1 MERKSLQRPH
11 PFRIARE
18 LGPILSNPHGEFNLS
33 QFRNH
38 NGRSGVN
45 QKTIL
50 IKNGT
55 VVDNQ
60 TVMEDAAVLIRGEAI
75 AAVGNLGDAGADEV
89 DEVVDAKGLLVLP
102 GAIDPHVHFNETN
115 KDQNGVHDYL
125 TGGRAA
131 AFGGTTTIVDFAD
144 QIHGEP
150 LLSVLDVK
158 KDQARGQAVI
168 DWNVH
173 PIINQVTP
181 EVLGEIPEVVAAGL
195 PTIKCFMTFRSLT
208 GESAVNMYSGKPG
221 RIISDE
227 DYVELTSR
235 LKKAGGM
242 LMVHAE
248 DSTIIDKIAMDKLA
262 KGQTRAID
270 HARCRPAEAE
280 ASAVRRIV
288 GVARETDCPVYIVH
302 LSSIDGLDEVT
313 AARAEGLP
321 VWAET
326 CPHFLIFTDEKLK
339 RDDGYKWVGSP
350 PLRDAATQTAL
361 WAGLADGRI
370 SVAATDDCAFSL
382 ASKVAGAENF
392 ELCPEGMPGIEP
404 RLTILYSEGVAKG
417 RLTLPQLVDL
427 TSTAP
432 AKLFGMAA
440 KGSLAP
446 GADADIVLF
455 DPSARWTMSQDTLH
469 MASDYTSYEGVEVT
483 GKVAKVF
490 SRGEIIVDGEEF
502 LATPG
507 RGRFVPCRLG

>member
-1 MERKSLQRPH
+1 MDGQSVSERDLFIS
-11 PFRIARE
+11 
-18 LGPILSNPHGEFNLS
+18 GE
-33 QFRNH
+33 
-38 NGRSGVN
+38 
-45 QKTIL
+45 KI
-50 IKNGT
+50 
-55 VVDNQ
+55 
-60 TVMEDAAVLIRGEAI
+60 E
-75 AAVGNLGDAGADEV
+75 AVGDVAAGLADEV
-89 DEVVDAKGLLVLP
+89 IDATGLLVLP

-115 KDQNGVHDYL
+115 KGQNGVHDYF

-144 QIHGEP
+144 QIHGRP
-150 LLSVLDVK
+150 LLTVLDVK
-158 KDQARGQAVI
+158 KEQARGQAVI

-173 PIINQVTP
+173 PIINQVTA
-181 EVLGEIPEVVAAGL
+181 EVLEEIPEVVAAGL

-227 DYVELTSR
+227 DYLGLTTR
-235 LKKAGGM
+235 LREAGGM

-248 DSTIIDKIAMDKLA
+248 DSTIIDKIALDKLA
-262 KGQTRAID
+262 KGETSAID

-288 GVARETDCPVYIVH
+288 GVARETGGRVYIVH
-302 LSSIDGLDEVT
+302 LSSIDGLGEVT
-313 AARAEGLP
+313 SARAEGLP

-350 PLRDAATQTAL
+350 PLRDEATQAAL
-361 WAGLADGRI
+361 WEALGDGRI

-392 ELCPEGMPGIEP
+392 DLCPEGMPGIEP
-404 RLTILYSEGVAKG
+404 RLTVLYSEGVAKG
-417 RLTLPQLVDL
+417 RITLPQLVDL
-427 TSTAP
+427 TSTTP
-432 AKLFGMAA
+432 ARLFGLAPD
-440 KGSLAP
+440 KGCLTP

-455 DPSARWTMSQDTLH
+455 DPSVQWTMSQDSLH

-490 SRGEIIVDGEEF
+490 SRGELIVDGEEF

-507 RGRFVPCRLG
+507 RGRFVPCTLE

>member
-1 MERKSLQRPH
+1 MDGQSVSERDLFIS
-11 PFRIARE
+11 
-18 LGPILSNPHGEFNLS
+18 GE
-33 QFRNH
+33 
-38 NGRSGVN
+38 
-45 QKTIL
+45 KI
-50 IKNGT
+50 
-55 VVDNQ
+55 
-60 TVMEDAAVLIRGEAI
+60 E
-75 AAVGNLGDAGADEV
+75 AVGDVAAGLADEV
-89 DEVVDAKGLLVLP
+89 MDATGLLVLP

-115 KDQNGVHDYL
+115 KGQNGVHDYF

-144 QIHGEP
+144 QIHGRP
-150 LLSVLDVK
+150 LLTVLDVK
-158 KDQARGQAVI
+158 KEQARGQAVI

-173 PIINQVTP
+173 PIINQVTA
-181 EVLGEIPEVVAAGL
+181 EVLEEIPEVVAAGL

-227 DYVELTSR
+227 DYLGLTTR
-235 LKKAGGM
+235 LREAGGM

-248 DSTIIDKIAMDKLA
+248 DSTIIDKIALDKLA
-262 KGQTRAID
+262 KGETSAID

-288 GVARETDCPVYIVH
+288 GVARETGGRVYIVH
-302 LSSIDGLDEVT
+302 LSSIDGLGEVT
-313 AARAEGLP
+313 SARAEGLP

-350 PLRDAATQTAL
+350 PLRDEATQAAL
-361 WAGLADGRI
+361 WEALGDGRI

-392 ELCPEGMPGIEP
+392 DLCPEGMPGIEP
-404 RLTILYSEGVAKG
+404 RLTVLYSEGVAKG
-417 RLTLPQLVDL
+417 RITLPQLVDL
-427 TSTAP
+427 TSTTP
-432 AKLFGMAA
+432 ARLFGLAPG
-440 KGSLAP
+440 KGCLMP

-455 DPSARWTMSQDTLH
+455 DPSVRWTMSQDSLH

-490 SRGEIIVDGEEF
+490 SRGDLIVDGEQF

-507 RGRFVPCRLG
+507 RGRFVPCTLE

>member
-1 MERKSLQRPH
+1 MNKKS
-11 PFRIARE
+11 
-18 LGPILSNPHGEFNLS
+18 
-33 QFRNH
+33 
-38 NGRSGVN
+38 
-45 QKTIL
+45 IL
-50 IKNGT
+50 IRGGT
-55 VVDNQ
+55 VVSSD
-60 TVMEDAAVLIRGEAI
+60 EAVEQDLLIRGETI
-75 AAVGNLGDAGADEV
+75 EAVGQFPAQEA
-89 DEVVDAKGLLVLP
+89 DEVVDAHGLLVLP
-102 GAIDPHVHFNETN
+102 GGVDPHVHFNETN

-144 QIHGEP
+144 QIHGSR

-158 KDQARGQAVI
+158 KEQARGQAVI

-181 EVLGEIPEVVAAGL
+181 EVLEEIQEVVAAGL

-221 RIISDE
+221 RIISDQ
-227 DYVELTSR
+227 DYVDLTSR

-248 DSTIIDKIAMDKLA
+248 DSTIIDKIAMEKIA

-270 HARCRPAEAE
+270 HARCRPGEAE

-302 LSSIDGLDEVT
+302 LSSIPGLKEVG
-313 AARAEGLP
+313 AAREEGVP

-326 CPHFLIFTDEKLK
+326 CPHFLIFTEKKLE
-339 RDDGYKWVGSP
+339 REDGYKWLGSP
-350 PLRDAATQTAL
+350 PLRDEATQRAL
-361 WAGLADGRI
+361 WEGLGDGRI

-404 RLTILYSEGVAKG
+404 RLTVLYSEGVAKG
-417 RLTLPQLVDL
+417 RITLPQLVDL
-427 TSTAP
+427 VATAP
-432 AKLFGMAA
+432 AKLFGMSPK
-440 KGSLAP
+440 KGSLIP

-455 DPSARWTMSQDTLH
+455 DPSKTWTMSQESLH

-483 GKVAKVF
+483 GKVSKVF
-490 SRGEIIVDGEEF
+490 SRGELIVDGEEF

-507 RGRFVPCRLG
+507 RGRFVPCKLD

>member
-1 MERKSLQRPH
+1 M
-11 PFRIARE
+11 
-18 LGPILSNPHGEFNLS
+18 
-33 QFRNH
+33 
-38 NGRSGVN
+38 N

-50 IKNGT
+50 IMNGT
-55 VVDNQ
+55 VVDRR
-60 TVMEDAAVLIRGEAI
+60 TVMEGAAVLIRGETI
-75 AAVGNLGDAGADEV
+75 AAVGNLEDTGADEV
-89 DEVVDAKGLLVLP
+89 LDAKGLLVLP

-115 KDQNGVHDYL
+115 KDQKGVHDYL

-181 EVLGEIPEVVAAGL
+181 EVLEEIPEVVAAGL

-208 GESAVNMYSGKPG
+208 GESAVNMYSGKAGPDHLGRGLRRPHLPPEEGRGHAHGPRRGQHHHRQNRHGEIGPG
-221 RIISDE
+221 PDPGHRPCPVPSGGGRSQRGPAHRRRGQRNRIAPSTSS
-227 DYVELTSR
+227 TSR
-235 LKKAGGM
+235 
-242 LMVHAE
+242 
-248 DSTIIDKIAMDKLA
+248 
-262 KGQTRAID
+262 
-270 HARCRPAEAE
+270 PF
-280 ASAVRRIV
+280 
-288 GVARETDCPVYIVH
+288 
-302 LSSIDGLDEVT
+302 DGLNEVT

-339 RDDGYKWVGSP
+339 REDGYKWLGSP
-350 PLRDAATQTAL
+350 PLRDEATQAAL
-361 WAGLADGRI
+361 WDGLGDGRI

-417 RLTLPQLVDL
+417 RHHP
-427 TSTAP
+427 P
-432 AKLFGMAA
+432 AAC
-440 KGSLAP
+440 GSDVHGPSQAVRHGAEEGQPSP

-455 DPSARWTMSQDTLH
+455 DPSTRWTMSQETLH

-490 SRGEIIVDGEEF
+490 SRGELIVDGEEF

-507 RGRFVPCRLG
+507 RGRFLACALD

>member
-1 MERKSLQRPH
+1 MGREVTVASYG
-11 PFRIARE
+11 RE
-18 LGPILSNPHGEFNLS
+18 LETEVNE
-33 QFRNH
+33 
-38 NGRSGVN
+38 RSV
-45 QKTIL
+45 L
-50 IKNGT
+50 IQGGT
-55 VVDNQ
+55 VVVGDEVAEKDVLIQ
-60 TVMEDAAVLIRGEAI
+60 GETIRAVGGVPDVHFDEVIDAA
-75 AAVGNLGDAGADEV
+75 
-89 DEVVDAKGLLVLP
+89 GLLVLP

-115 KDQNGVHDYL
+115 KGQNGVHDYL

-150 LLSVLDVK
+150 LLTVLDVK
-158 KDQARGQAVI
+158 KEQASGMAVI

-181 EVLGEIPEVVAAGL
+181 EVLEEIAEVVAAGL

-227 DYVELTSR
+227 DYLGLTTR
-235 LKKAGGM
+235 LRDAGGM

-248 DSTIIDKIAMDKLA
+248 DSTIIDKIAMEKMALGLTKA
-262 KGQTRAID
+262 FD

-280 ASAVRRIV
+280 ASAIRRIT
-288 GVARETDCPVYIVH
+288 GVARETGGRVYIVH
-302 LSSIDGLDEVT
+302 LSSIDGLKEVT
-313 AARAEGLP
+313 AARADGLP

-326 CPHFLIFTDEKLK
+326 CPHFLIFTDEILK
-339 RDDGYKWVGSP
+339 RVDGYKWVGSP
-350 PLRDAATQTAL
+350 PLRDKATQAAL
-361 WAGLADGRI
+361 WEGLGDGRI

-382 ASKVAGAENF
+382 ESKLAGAENF
-392 ELCPEGMPGIEP
+392 DLCPEGMPGIEP

-417 RLTLPQLVDL
+417 RITLPQLVEL
-427 TSTAP
+427 VSTAP
-432 AKLFGMAA
+432 ARLFGMTPK
-440 KGSLAP
+440 KGSLTS

-455 DPSARWTMSQDTLH
+455 DPSVQWTMTQESLH

-490 SRGEIIVDGEEF
+490 SRGELIVDGEEF

-507 RGRFVPCRLG
+507 RGRFLPCELE

>member
-1 MERKSLQRPH
+1 VSL
-11 PFRIARE
+11 
-18 LGPILSNPHGEFNLS
+18 
-33 QFRNH
+33 
-38 NGRSGVN
+38 
-45 QKTIL
+45 KT
-50 IKNGT
+50 
-55 VVDNQ
+55 
-60 TVMEDAAVLIRGEAI
+60 VLIRGGTVVTPDGVVEEDVLIEGDTI
-75 AAVGNLGDAGADEV
+75 AAIGEAGDPLIDQVVEAD
-89 DEVVDAKGLLVLP
+89 GLLVLP
-102 GAIDPHVHFNETN
+102 GGIDPHVHFNETN
-115 KDQNGVHDYL
+115 KDQHGVHDYL

-158 KDQARGQAVI
+158 KEQARGMAVI

-181 EVLGEIPEVVAAGL
+181 EVLDEIGDVVGAGL

-221 RIISDE
+221 RIISDQ
-227 DYVELTSR
+227 DYIDLTSR
-235 LKKAGGM
+235 LGKAGGM

-248 DSTIIDKIAMDKLA
+248 DSTIIDKIAMEKIA
-262 KGQTRAID
+262 AGQTRAID

-288 GVARETDCPVYIVH
+288 GVSRETGCPVYVVH
-302 LSSIDGLDEVT
+302 LSSIDGLAEVT

-326 CPHFLIFTDEKLK
+326 CPHFLIFTDEKLA
-339 RDDGYKWVGSP
+339 RDDGYKWLGSP
-350 PLRDAATQTAL
+350 PIRDEATQAAL
-361 WAGLADGRI
+361 WKGLEDKTI
-370 SVAATDDCAFSL
+370 SVMATDDCAFSL
-382 ASKVAGAENF
+382 ESKLAGAENF

-404 RLTILYSEGVAKG
+404 RMTILYSEGVAKG
-417 RLTLPQLVDL
+417 RITLSHFVDL
-427 TSTAP
+427 VATKP
-432 AKLFGMAA
+432 AELFGLAPK
-440 KGSLAP
+440 KGCIAP

-455 DPSARWTMSQDTLH
+455 DPSVRWTMTQDTLH

-502 LATPG
+502 LGRPG
-507 RGRFVPCRLG
+507 RGRFVPCRIG